1 MNRQVIMQ
9 MNCLRLKMASF
20 SLLPAL
26 LIPLLPPLP
35 LLSSLR
41 SYATDEVFFIGL
53 LRLRR
58 IYAQIMSSRKTYSG
72 AAAGRTLSLRHATQP
87 HHLYVG
93 RILYNRVYPVCR
105 VTCSLCTQ
113 FKRT

>member
-53 LRLRR
+53 LR
-58 IYAQIMSSRKTYSG
+58 
-72 AAAGRTLSLRHATQP
+72 
-87 HHLYVG
+87 
-93 RILYNRVYPVCR
+93 
-105 VTCSLCTQ
+105 
-113 FKRT
+113 